1 MSAPDAVIT
10 AAMIL
15 ENKIDMR
22 GYPYRYLSVYTYN
35 KFRGDGV
42 RQVLAA
48 AEMLSHQGFDLVN
61 ISEFSGN
68 QIHAIMCR
76 RSS

>member
-10 AAMIL
+10 AAAVL
-15 ENKIDMR
+15 ENKVDLR
-22 GYPYRYLSVYTYN
+22 AYPYRYLSVYTYN

-48 AEMLSHQGFDLVN
+48 AEVLSHQGFDLVN

-68 QIHAIMCR
+68 QIYAIMCR
-76 RSS
+76 R